1 MKQLSLTT
9 RFYRQRGT
17 QSFTQVR
24 RWAWQGSYRGA
35 LLCGLCLGGGLRADE
50 PTVRQQPENQQTADP
65 QLDNPQLGS
74 LNPVAVGTELKT
86 VKLYGAGGSGLDAY
100 QSGIFIS
107 AEGHILT
114 VWSTV
119 LDADEVVVLSSDGG
133 RFTATVLGIDPNLE
147 IAVLKANERP
157 SSFFDLQAAVEAP
170 VGSRVLAFSNLYGI
184 ASGSEMSSV
193 QKGVIMA
200 RTQLRAR
207 RGSFESIYQGP
218 VLVIDAM
225 TNNPGAAGGALTS
238 ASGQLLGLLG
248 KELRD
253 ADANIWLNY
262 AIPISELRDSAER
275 LMRGQAIDRAAS
287 KRPVADRPINL
298 RDLGLVL
305 VPNVLIKTPAF
316 VDLIEAG
323 SAADRAGLKSDD
335 LILFANSTRVTSQA
349 ALMAELKFV
358 DQADELTLLVQRGN
372 ELKEVVIGK

>member
-1 MKQLSLTT
+1 LNRLSLTT
-9 RFYRQRGT
+9 RFYRQLAT
-17 QSFTQVR
+17 WSFAQLTTRVLHVSH
-24 RWAWQGSYRGA
+24 WGA
-35 LLCGLCLGGGLRADE
+35 IVCVVCMAGVLRADE
-50 PTVRQQPENQQTADP
+50 RTDKPADSP
-65 QLDNPQLGS
+65 RLGS
-74 LNPVAVGTELKT
+74 LNQVAVGTELKT

-107 AEGHILT
+107 GEGHILT

-157 SSFFDLQAAVEAP
+157 ASFFDLQNAVEAQ

-184 ASGSEMSSV
+184 ASGGEMSSI

-275 LMRGQAIDRAAS
+275 LMRGQAIGRATAA
-287 KRPVADRPINL
+287 RATADRPISL
-298 RDLGLVL
+298 RELGVVL
-305 VPNVLIKTPAF
+305 VPNILIKTPAF
-316 VDLIEAG
+316 VDLIEVG
-323 SAADRAGLKSDD
+323 SAADRAGLQSDD
-335 LILFANSTRVTSQA
+335 LILFINSTRVTSQA
-349 ALMAELKFV
+349 VLLAELKFV
-358 DQADELTLLVQRGN
+358 DQADDITLLVQRGN

>member
-1 MKQLSLTT
+1 MA
-9 RFYRQRGT
+9 GE
-17 QSFTQVR
+17 
-24 RWAWQGSYRGA
+24 
-35 LLCGLCLGGGLRADE
+35 LRADE
-50 PTVRQQPENQQTADP
+50 PADSP
-65 QLDNPQLGS
+65 RLGS
-74 LNPVAVGTELKT
+74 LNQVAVGTELKT

-107 AEGHILT
+107 SEGHILT

-147 IAVLKANERP
+147 IAVLKTNERP
-157 SSFFDLQAAVEAP
+157 ASFFDLKEAVEAQ

-184 ASGSEMSSV
+184 ASASEMSSI

-253 ADANIWLNY
+253 ADANTWLNY
-262 AIPISELRDSAER
+262 AIPISELRDSADR
-275 LMRGQAIDRAAS
+275 LMRGQAIDRAAAT
-287 KRPVADRPINL
+287 RAVADRPIHL
-298 RDLGLVL
+298 RDLGVVL
-305 VPNVLIKTPAF
+305 IPNILIKTPAF
-316 VDLIEAG
+316 IDLVEVG
-323 SAADRAGLKSDD
+323 SAAARAGLQSDD
-335 LILFANSTRVTSQA
+335 LILFINSTRVTSQA
-349 ALMAELKFV
+349 ALLVELKFV
-358 DQADELTLLVQRGN
+358 DQADDITLLVQRGN